1 LAEFTGE
8 RVVPGKVEVDLWN
21 EHVARYV
28 FATRFA
34 EGKRVLDAGCGS
46 GYGAARLA
54 LKAFRVLGVD
64 LAKEAID
71 YARLHYPMSNL
82 HFLQASCT
90 QLPARDGT
98 FDLVVAFEII
108 EHLKDWETF
117 LEEACRLLAADG
129 RFIVS
134 TPNQEYYAASR
145 GSSEPNPY
153 HLHEFGFEEFRE
165 ALGKLFRHVS
175 MWMQNQ
181 VAAFALHPVQALAPA
196 EAFVESS
203 GGEARHAHFFVAV
216 CSNAAPAEVSSWIY
230 VPKAANILRER
241 ELHIERLQGE
251 LAEKNRTLDE
261 EQAEKQKLV
270 EMFRQQTA
278 DLQQSNRWATQLDAA
293 LAAAKNRIVALQ
305 QELAAEQEAARQMA
319 AAYEAQVA
327 DLEGEVRKRTEWALE
342 TERRL
347 EGELERKGQELAEC
361 VRLLD
366 QAEATVT
373 ERTLWAQRLQTELE
387 QAEARLG
394 MVRASRWMR
403 LGRTLGLGPRLGNG

>member
-1 LAEFTGE
+1 MTEFTGE
-8 RVVPGKVEVDLWN
+8 RVVPGKVDVDLWN

-54 LKAFRVLGVD
+54 LKAACVLAVD
-64 LAKEAID
+64 LAAEAID
-71 YARLHYPMSNL
+71 YGRLHYPMPNL
-82 HFLQASCT
+82 HFLRASCT
-90 QLPARDGT
+90 QLPARDGA
-98 FDLVVAFEII
+98 FDLVAAFEII
-108 EHLKDWETF
+108 EHLTDWEQ
-117 LEEACRLLAADG
+117 LLQEASRLLG
-129 RFIVS
+129 PGGQFIVS
-134 TPNQEYYAASR
+134 TPNKEYYAASR
-145 GSSEPNPY
+145 GSSEANPY
-153 HLHEFGFEEFRE
+153 HLHEFGFEEFRG
-165 ALGKLFRHVS
+165 ALEKVFRHVS
-175 MWMQNQ
+175 MRMQNQ
-181 VAAFALHPVQALAPA
+181 VAAFALHPVQAFAPA

-203 GGEARHAHFFVAV
+203 GGEAQHAHFFVAV
-216 CSNAAPAEVSSWIY
+216 CSNAAPAEASSWIY

-241 ELHIERLQGE
+241 ELHIERLQRE
-251 LAEKNRTLDE
+251 LEEKNRTLAE

-278 DLQQSNRWATQLDAA
+278 ELEQGNRWAAELDAA

-327 DLEGEVRKRTEWALE
+327 ELEGEVRKRTEWALE

-347 EGELERKGQELAEC
+347 EGELEQKGQELAEC

-366 QAEATVT
+366 QSEATVT
-373 ERTLWAQRLQTELE
+373 ERTLWAQRLQAELE
-387 QAEARLG
+387 QVEAQLG
-394 MVRASRWMR
+394 MVRASRWLR
-403 LGRTLGLGPRLGNG
+403 LGRTLGLGPKLGNG